1 MSEEQAIADELTMWV
16 DRLGGLYYVA
26 ETYGYDRRN
35 LAKYMK
41 GTSTPAPGTLLKLLA
56 LLEVDVPEFFR
67 GVVRRL
73 AA

>member
-1 MSEEQAIADELTMWV
+1 MSEEQAIADELALRV
-16 DRLGGLYYVA
+16 DRLGGLYHVA

-56 LLEVDVPEFFR
+56 LLEIDVPDFFR
-67 GVVRRL
+67 GVVKRL
-73 AA
+73 EA